1 MIAKVE
7 SAYLKGE
14 LKAIPSKSYAHRIA
28 ICNYL
33 ANGTLS
39 GGCDGFASNDIT
51 ATLNCLENI
60 KKGCGVLD
68 VGESGSTL
76 RFMLP
81 LCASLGGQY
90 AFIGH
95 GKLLERPNDELF
107 SVMREHGVSVE
118 QSDKIYI
125 DGFLTPGKFCLRGDI
140 SSQYI
145 SGLLMALPILDG
157 DSEIV
162 LTTPLCSAP
171 YVEITLEVLKS
182 FGIKIDREENRFK
195 ILGGQTY
202 LGGTTAEGDW
212 SNLAFFLVGGAVN
225 GDIRI
230 TGLNPDSVQGD
241 MFILDILRL
250 AGVEILIENGCV
262 SVKKSKIKA
271 FEFSAKDCPDLVP
284 IASVL
289 GAYSDGKCVI
299 KDVERLRIKE
309 SDRILST
316 ITMLKAFNIRAESDG
331 KNLVVYGGKPVGGEI
346 DSFNDHRLTMASA
359 ILALGAEG
367 KAILTRAEAIN
378 KSYPT
383 FFEDYIKL
391 GGVVQYV

>member
-250 AGVEILIENGCV
+250 AGVDILIENGCV